1 MRTVELFTTQNV
13 SIAYEL
19 ATLRERVFA
28 ALLDLLAYLIVGIV
42 FLSVSV
48 MAAVGASTYLG
59 YLLFVTYVLFAALFS
74 LIGETML
81 EGQTLGKRLL
91 AIRVV
96 KLTGEIPEFKDY
108 VARWSVR
115 FLEIWLTF
123 GSLAALLA
131 TSSAKGQRLGD
142 LLAGTTVVRLRPS
155 QTFSLRDILTIRDS
169 SNYEPRFPE
178 VVRFSEKDLL
188 LIKTVLGRHA
198 QFPNP
203 AHRKALETLSDQVA
217 RQLGLPASPA
227 DRIGF
232 LRTVINDYIVLTR

>member
-13 SIAYEL
+13 TIAYEL
-19 ATLRERVFA
+19 ATLRERTFA

-42 FLSVSV
+42 LLSVS
-48 MAAVGASTYLG
+48 AVAVLGASTYLG
-59 YLLFVTYVLFAALFS
+59 YLLFVAYVLFAGLFS
-74 LIGETML
+74 LIGETLL
-81 EGQTLGKRLL
+81 EGQTLGKKLL
-91 AIRVV
+91 GIRVV
-96 KLTGEIPEFKDY
+96 KLTGEVPEFKDY
-108 VARWSVR
+108 MARWSVR

-142 LLAGTTVVRLRPS
+142 LLAGTTVVRMRPS
-155 QTFSLRDILTIRDS
+155 QAFSLRDILTIRDS
-169 SNYEPRFPE
+169 SNYEPSFPS

-198 QFPNP
+198 QFPNL
-203 AHRKALETLSDQVA
+203 AHRKALDSLSDQVA